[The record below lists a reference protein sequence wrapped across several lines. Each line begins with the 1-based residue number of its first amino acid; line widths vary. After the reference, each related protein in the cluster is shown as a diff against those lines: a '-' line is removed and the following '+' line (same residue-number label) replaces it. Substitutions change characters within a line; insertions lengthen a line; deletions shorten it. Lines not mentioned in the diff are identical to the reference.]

1 MNRRLFVC
9 AALSTVFNAC
19 AINVGPSATA
29 QLAAQVTA
37 AEVAF
42 AKTMADRDHGAFSR
56 FISEEAVFINGGKPV
71 RGRVAIAAD
80 WKRFYDSPRA
90 PFSWKPDLVEVLP
103 SGTLAYSMGPVSN
116 PDGVVFARF
125 HSTWRLEAPGVWRV
139 IFDNGTDVCNC
150 PKP

>member
-1 MNRRLFVC
+1 MNRRMFVV
-9 AALSTVFNAC
+9 AALSIVLSTC
-19 AINVGPSATA
+19 AVNVGPLDSA

-42 AKTMADRDHGAFSR
+42 ARTMADRDHAAFSN
-56 FISEEAVFINGGKPV
+56 FISEEAVFKNAGKPV
-71 RGRVAIAAD
+71 RGKAAITAD
-80 WKRFYDSPRA
+80 WKKFYDSPRA
-90 PFSWKPDLVEVLP
+90 PFSWKPDVIEVLP

-125 HSTWRLEAPGVWRV
+125 HSTWRLEAPGIWHVV
-139 IFDNGTDVCNC
+139 FDNGTDVCNC